1 MKTAMAFSRLAVDT
15 VADDPFDT
23 EATPSSEPKIVAI
36 YEDEGLF
43 EELSSKLS
51 ALGYEAVD
59 GKCASLPD
67 GCIAALISVRLDGGV
82 ELTER
87 LAKSCR
93 VIFFGDENGFAFRL
107 RVARAG
113 ADAVLGLPLDMVEL
127 GAWLEDFESVEEQTR
142 CILIVDDDEL
152 IATSYAMALEEA
164 GMRAHIVTDPF
175 EAFDTIS
182 RVSPDLVLLDMHM
195 PGVDG
200 LEIAQIIRQSRQN
213 LSLPIVFLSAEQDS
227 RLQYRARKIGGDD
240 FITKPISLDR
250 LAAAVGLRADR
261 AVALRQVMERD
272 SLTGLLNHARF
283 KDRVALEVERS
294 KRTKSPI
301 SVCLIDID
309 HFKRVNDTYGHQA
322 GDRVIQTLA
331 RSLVGSLRRIDVVA
345 RYGGEEFGLLLLD
358 APDTAAAAVIDK
370 IRMQFSEFKFGSGDQ
385 TFSVTLSAGVAGSVE
400 GANADKLI
408 STADEALY
416 KAKRTGRNRTIIA

>member
-1 MKTAMAFSRLAVDT
+1 MAPTGLALNTATNELFDPGSVPAGAPKTVR
-15 VADDPFDT
+15 
-23 EATPSSEPKIVAI
+23 I

-43 EELSSKLS
+43 DELSAKLS
-51 ALGYEAVD
+51 ALGYKAVD
-59 GKCASLPD
+59 GSAGMPPQDCTAALVSASLD
-67 GCIAALISVRLDGGV
+67 GCI
-82 ELTER
+82 ELSKR
-87 LAKSCR
+87 LATRCR
-93 VIFFGDENGFAFRL
+93 VVFFGDERGFAFRL
-107 RVARAG
+107 EAARSG
-113 ADAVLGLPLDMVEL
+113 AEAVLGLPLDMVEL
-127 GAWLEDFESVEEQTR
+127 GAWLEDFEGVDEQTR
-142 CILIVDDDEL
+142 SILIVDDDEL

-175 EAFDTIS
+175 LAFDTIS

-213 LSLPIVFLSAEQDS
+213 LSLPIVFLSAEQDT

-250 LAAAVGLRADR
+250 LAAAVSLRADR

-294 KRTKSPI
+294 KRTKAPL

-345 RYGGEEFGLLLLD
+345 RYGGEEFGILLLD
-358 APDTAAAAVIDK
+358 APEAAAAAVVDK
-370 IRMQFSEFKFGSGDQ
+370 IRMQFSEFKFGSEDQ
-385 TFSVTLSAGVAGSVE
+385 GFSVTLSAGVAGSVE
-400 GANADKLI
+400 GADADMLI
-408 STADEALY
+408 SMADDALY
-416 KAKRTGRNRTIIA
+416 KAKRTGRNRIVVA